1 MTLTKD
7 DVIVGMLGAAN
18 LSVEAAAK
26 LIDLMTQAAH
36 FLVPL
41 GQVAVAVAT
50 VYYILRKAKAIKVP
64 KQKKNEQAED
74 IGRAAGD

>member
-7 DVIVGMLGAAN
+7 DAIVGTLAAAN

-64 KQKKNEQAED
+64 KQKKHEQAKD
-74 IGRAAGD
+74 IGDAAGD